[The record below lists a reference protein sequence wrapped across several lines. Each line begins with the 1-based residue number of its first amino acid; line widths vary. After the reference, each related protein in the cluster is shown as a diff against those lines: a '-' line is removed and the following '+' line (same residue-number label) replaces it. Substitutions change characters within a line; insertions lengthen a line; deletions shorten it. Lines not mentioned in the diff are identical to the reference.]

1 MKFSIKTTDALATQR
16 LVRATNTAELPGMMA
31 MGVGLTNN
39 KVTPWRRDLATQLR
53 YSGSQE
59 ITHLS

>member
-39 KVTPWRRDLATQLR
+39 KVTPWRRDLAT
-53 YSGSQE
+53 
-59 ITHLS
+59 

>member
-16 LVRATNTAELPGMMA
+16 LLTATNNAGLPGMKT

-39 KVTPWRRDLATQLR
+39 SVTPWRRDLAK
-53 YSGSQE
+53 S
-59 ITHLS
+59 